1 MNLESIF
8 KLCIENLA
16 EYEKKQLITMLSKFM
31 ISHPSNIEA
40 EAIYNKVIKQIIE
53 Q

>member
-1 MNLESIF
+1 MTLEQIF
-8 KLCIENLA
+8 KICIENLA

-40 EAIYNKVIKQIIE
+40 EEIYNRVIKQIIE
-53 Q
+53 E